1 MADESAKAI
10 AIFGTILAILLSF
23 GLSFYMVQTHGH
35 DLAGGPNESRGP
47 RTFEVQ
53 MRSIKYAPLELT
65 VQVGDTVRW
74 VNGDAVPHTVTPVD
88 KDLWGTA
95 GSGDDPSTWLALGDS
110 WTFTFREPGRYDYFC
125 IPHAARQADGS
136 YSGMVGTILVTES
149 DVDGPDD
156 DDGGS
161 KPGDAL
167 PVDVA
172 EIGADALLVPRLG
185 PAGQVWVNIT
195 SREVVA
201 NMADGVTYPYWTFD
215 GQVPGRMLRVRVGD
229 TVHVNFTNAADST
242 VGHNIDFHAVTGP
255 GGGAAALSAL
265 PGETKQLVFKALKPG
280 LYVYHCA
287 YQDPPLHVAHGMYG
301 LILVEPEGGLP
312 PVDREFYV
320 MQGDFY
326 SDFPGSAKGHHD
338 HSETSADA
346 ENPSF
351 VVFNGRV
358 GSLRDTDR
366 QLHAE
371 VGETVRIYFGVG
383 GPNLVSSF
391 HVIGEI
397 FDHVYQQGDVVT
409 DPAEAL
415 QTTLVP
421 AGGATIVDFRVEVP
435 GDYLLVDHSLYR
447 VHKGAAGILHVTG
460 EAEPGVYEAPSGE
473 GSGHG

>member
-1 MADESAKAI
+1 MAEETAKAI
-10 AIFGTILAILLSF
+10 AVFGTILAVLVSAGFTMVLNF
-23 GLSFYMVQTHGH
+23 THDHEGLEEPT
-35 DLAGGPNESRGP
+35 RGP

-65 VQVGDTVRW
+65 IQVGDTVRW
-74 VNGDAVPHTVTPVD
+74 VNGDAVAHTVTPTD
-88 KDLWGTA
+88 QGLWGTA
-95 GSGDDPSTWLALGDS
+95 GSGDDPATWLNQGDS
-110 WTFTFREPGRYDYFC
+110 WAFTFTEEGTYDYYC
-125 IPHAARQADGS
+125 IPHASANAAGVFQ
-136 YSGMVGTILVTES
+136 GMVGKVIVTKQA
-149 DVDGPDD
+149 VDGPDG
-156 DDGGS
+156 GGS
-161 KPGDAL
+161 AKPGDVRA
-167 PVDVA
+167 VQVA
-172 EIGADALLVPRLG
+172 EIGADASLVP
-185 PAGQVWVNIT
+185 PSNMADHVFVNIT
-195 SREVVA
+195 SREVIA
-201 NMADGVTYPYWTFD
+201 TMADGITYPYWTFD
-215 GQVPGRMLRVRVGD
+215 GQVPGKMLRVKQGALV
-229 TVHVNFTNAADST
+229 TVNFTNAADST
-242 VGHNIDFHAVTGP
+242 VGHNVDFHAATGP

-265 PGETKQLVFKALKPG
+265 PGESKELTFRALKPG

-326 SDFPGSAKGHHD
+326 SEFVGSQKGHHE
-338 HSETSADA
+338 HSEASADA

-358 GSLRDTDR
+358 GSLRDAR

-371 VGETVRIYFGVG
+371 VNETVRIYFGVG

-397 FDHVYQQGDVVT
+397 FDRVYQQGDVVT
-409 DPAEAL
+409 DPAKAI

-421 AGGATIVDFRVEVP
+421 AGGATIVDFKLDVP
-435 GDYLLVDHSLYR
+435 GNYLLVDHSLYR

-460 EAEPGVYEAPSGE
+460 PDNPDVFSAKDAGE
-473 GSGHG
+473 DSGHP

>member
-1 MADESAKAI
+1 MPDESAKAL
-10 AIFGTILAILLSF
+10 AIFGTILAVLVSF
-23 GLSFYMVQTHGH
+23 ALSFYMVQSHGH
-35 DLAGGPNESRGP
+35 DVAGGPNEARGP

-53 MRSIKYAPLELT
+53 MRSIKFAPPELT

-74 VNGDAVPHTVTPVD
+74 INGDAVAHTVTPVD
-88 KDLWGTA
+88 KEEWGTP
-95 GSGDDPSTWLALGDS
+95 GSGDDPATWLDLGDS
-110 WTFTFREPGRYDYFC
+110 WSHTFSEPGRFTYFC
-125 IPHAARQADGS
+125 IPHAALQADGS
-136 YSGMVGTILVTES
+136 YTGMVGTVVVTELG
-149 DVDGPDD
+149 VDAPSEEDLAQ
-156 DDGGS
+156 
-161 KPGDAL
+161 PGDAL
-167 PVDVA
+167 PVGVP
-172 EIGADALLVPRLG
+172 EIGADAWLVPPLG
-185 PAGQVWVNIT
+185 AAGEAWVDVT

-201 NMADGVTYPYWTFD
+201 RMADGITYPYWTFD
-215 GQVPGRMLRVRVGD
+215 GQVPGKMLRVRVGD

-265 PGETKQLVFKALKPG
+265 PGETKQLSFKALKPG

-312 PVDREFYV
+312 PVDREYYV
-320 MQGDFY
+320 VQGDFY

-358 GSLRDTDR
+358 GSLRDVDR

-397 FDHVYQQGDVVT
+397 FDRVYQQGDAT
-409 DPAEAL
+409 TEPAEGV

-460 EAEPGVYEAPSGE
+460 EAEEGVYEPAEEPSGE
-473 GSGHG
+473 GHP

>member
-1 MADESAKAI
+1 MADEPAKAI
-10 AIFGTILAILLSF
+10 AIFGAILAVLVSFALSF
-23 GLSFYMVQTHGH
+23 AMVQAH
-35 DLAGGPNESRGP
+35 DHDAAGGPNEARGP

-65 VQVGDTVRW
+65 VQVGDSVRW
-74 VNGDAVPHTVTPVD
+74 INGDSVPHTVTPTDVAS
-88 KDLWGTA
+88 WGTP

-110 WTFTFREPGRYDYFC
+110 WTFTFNEPGRYEYFC
-125 IPHAARQADGS
+125 IPHATKQADGS
-136 YSGMVGTILVTES
+136 YVGMVGTILVTES
-149 DVDGPDD
+149 GVDAPDGDDKADGP
-156 DDGGS
+156 S
-161 KPGDAL
+161 DAL
-167 PVDVA
+167 AVGVQ
-172 EIGADALLVPRLG
+172 EIGADAAAVPALG
-185 PAGQVWVNIT
+185 AAGDVYVDIT
-195 SREVVA
+195 SREVVGR
-201 NMADGVTYPYWTFD
+201 MADGITYPYWTFD
-215 GQVPGRMLRVRVGD
+215 GQVPGRMLRVQVGD

-242 VGHNIDFHAVTGP
+242 VGHNIDFHAATGP

-265 PGETKQLVFKALKPG
+265 PGETKQLAFKALRPG

-301 LILVEPEGGLP
+301 MILVEPEGGLP
-312 PVDREFYV
+312 PVDREYYV
-320 MQGDFY
+320 VQGDFY
-326 SDFPGSAKGHHD
+326 SDFPGSAKGHHE

-358 GSLRDTDR
+358 GSLRDVGR

-397 FDHVYQQGDVVT
+397 FDRVYQQGDLTT
-409 DPAEAL
+409 DPAEGV

-421 AGGATIVDFRVEVP
+421 AGGATIVDFRLEVP

-460 EAEPGVYEAPSGE
+460 EAEEGVYSAPTGE
-473 GSGHG
+473 GEDGH

>member
-10 AIFGTILAILLSF
+10 AVFGTILAVLVSAGF
-23 GLSFYMVQTHGH
+23 SMVLTFTHDHEG
-35 DLAGGPNESRGP
+35 AEEPTRGP

-74 VNGDAVPHTVTPVD
+74 INGDAVGHTVTPID
-88 KDLWGTA
+88 KDLWGTE
-95 GSGDDPSTWLALGDS
+95 GSGDAAADWLAQGDS
-110 WTFTFREPGRYDYFC
+110 WAFTFMKEGTYEYYC
-125 IPHAARQADGS
+125 IPHAAANAAGVFQ
-136 YSGMVGTILVTES
+136 GMVGKVIVTEQE
-149 DVDGPDD
+149 VDGPE
-156 DDGGS
+156 GKGTAS
-161 KPGDAL
+161 PGDARM
-167 PVDVA
+167 VQVS
-172 EIGADALLVPRLG
+172 EIGANASLVPPRNM
-185 PAGQVWVNIT
+185 ADHVFVNIT
-195 SREVVA
+195 SREVIA
-201 NMADGVTYPYWTFD
+201 DMADGITYPYWTFD
-215 GQVPGRMLRVRVGD
+215 GQVPGKMLRVKQGAQV
-229 TVHVNFTNAADST
+229 TVNFTNAPDST

-265 PGETKQLVFKALKPG
+265 PGESKVLTFRALKPG

-287 YQDPPLHVAHGMYG
+287 FQDPPLHVAHGMYG

-320 MQGDFY
+320 VQGDFY
-326 SDFPGSAKGHHD
+326 SEFVGSQKGHHE
-338 HSETSADA
+338 HSEASADA

-358 GSLRDTDR
+358 GSLRNER

-371 VGETVRIYFGVG
+371 VNETVRIYFGVG

-397 FDHVYQQGDVVT
+397 FDRVYQQGDVIS
-409 DPAEAL
+409 DPAQAL

-421 AGGATIVDFRVEVP
+421 AGGATIVDFKVDVP
-435 GDYLLVDHSLYR
+435 GNYLLVDHSLYR

-460 EAEPGVYEAPSGE
+460 PDNPDIFEAQDAGE
-473 GSGHG
+473 DSGHS